1 MEEGV
6 AVLHGNR
13 RAFHN
18 DKQPA
23 FKAVYN
29 AIADYDFEA
38 GQPEKDLLER
48 IEVSCDFQMVDYRG
62 LRRGASG

>member
-1 MEEGV
+1 M
-6 AVLHGNR
+6 HGNR

-29 AIADYDFEA
+29 AISDYDFET
-38 GQPEKDLLER
+38 GQPEKDLITR
-48 IEVSCDFQMVDYRG
+48 IKVRNNFVGKIDYG
-62 LRRGASG
+62 D

>member
-1 MEEGV
+1 MEDGV

-18 DKQPA
+18 EKQPA

-29 AIADYDFEA
+29 AIADYDFDA
-38 GQPEKDLLER
+38 GQPETDLIQR
-48 IEVSCDFQMVDYRG
+48 IKV
-62 LRRGASG
+62 